1 MPMSPEDQTSLPI
14 TLDEIDRKI
23 IRTLQSDGR
32 LTNLDLAAQ
41 VGLSPTPCLRRVRKL
56 EEAGVIAGYVALV
69 DQTRVNLPVNVFVSV
84 SMDKQHE
91 ETLEA
96 FEREVRTWPE
106 VMECYLMTGDSDY
119 LLRIVARD
127 LQAYNRFLMEKL
139 TRMPGLANIRSSFSL
154 KQVAYSASLPV

>member
-1 MPMSPEDQTSLPI
+1 MSPEDQTSLPI

-32 LTNLDLAAQ
+32 LTNLDLAAR

-106 VMECYLMTGDSDY
+106 VMEC
-119 LLRIVARD
+119 
-127 LQAYNRFLMEKL
+127 
-139 TRMPGLANIRSSFSL
+139 
-154 KQVAYSASLPV
+154 

>member
-1 MPMSPEDQTSLPI
+1 MSAEDQTSLPI

>member
-1 MPMSPEDQTSLPI
+1 MSAEDQTPLPI

-32 LTNLDLAAQ
+32 LTNLDLAAR

-127 LQAYNRFLMEKL
+127 LQAYNRF
-139 TRMPGLANIRSSFSL
+139 
-154 KQVAYSASLPV
+154 